1 MQDVNRAGKP
11 GSGQSSIH
19 IENLGITLGGVE
31 IVHDFSLDIEPGQ
44 FVCILGPSGCGKS
57 TVLNAIAGFLP
68 ATKGRILLNGRE
80 IRGPGAERGIVF
92 QSTECLFP
100 WLTVRENVEYG
111 LRARGVPKEARRKA
125 AEYYIKLVALEH
137 AADRF
142 PSQISGG
149 MQQRAQ
155 IARVLVNE
163 PSVVL
168 MDEPFGA
175 LDAQTRGVMQTELNR
190 IWRSTGATIV
200 FITHDIGESILLG
213 DVVVTMTAGPRAS
226 IRSIT
231 RVPFDHPR
239 DLAAP
244 GELSLYRKLRA
255 DIEMEVRT
263 ALGLGPALPASDRSQ
278 QARVS

>member
-1 MQDVNRAGKP
+1 MQEANRTSRPA
-11 GSGQSSIH
+11 SEQSSIQ
-19 IENLGITLGGVE
+19 IENLGITLGGIE
-31 IVHDFSLDIEPGQ
+31 IVHDFSLDIAPGE
-44 FVCILGPSGCGKS
+44 FVCVLGPSGCGKS
-57 TVLNAIAGFLP
+57 TVLNTIAGFLP
-68 ATKGRILLNGRE
+68 ATTGRILLNGNQ
-80 IRGPGAERGIVF
+80 ISGPGAERGIVF

-111 LRARGVPKEARRKA
+111 LRVRGIPKAERRMA
-125 AEYYIKLVALEH
+125 AEYYLKLVALEH
-137 AADRF
+137 AMDRF

-213 DVVVTMTAGPRAS
+213 DVIVTMTAGPRAS
-226 IRSIT
+226 IRSVT

-244 GELSLYRKLRA
+244 GELAVYRKLRSE
-255 DIEMEVRT
+255 IEIEVRT
-263 ALGLGPALPASDRSQ
+263 ALGLGALPSD
-278 QARVS
+278 VH